1 MEVIEFSENALAV
14 ALANDFTSNEIIK
27 SKNQFHYLKDYLG
40 IKGIGAKTIFI
51 EENYVSKDFLLG
63 YTSYYA
69 YCFENYPKVCKR
81 VHFFKNEFNSDDL
94 SNQLLKHDK
103 DNGFWENYLGFIV
116 VKPIPITVIGFTVL
130 KTYHVNGSRK
140 FWGVREY
147 DIHIFGTEVKIKSLA
162 FQEQDS
168 VIAACATTAIWS
180 MLNKASLDYHTTLK
194 TPSEIT
200 KDADNVSPD
209 GSRLFPNKGLSILQI
224 CQSIV
229 NSGLVSEVKRG
240 DYFVDE
246 KIGHVVSAQY
256 LKKILNAYSPI
267 GIPLILVVKVPN
279 GNDEYGWHAL
289 AASGYKQKAPE
300 LKKPT
305 NTISWYSG
313 DIERIYAHDDQW
325 GPFARSKFIDDY
337 SIETHW
343 TKNDQQKR
351 GTLVQNI
358 VVPIYPKIRISYEN
372 IEALVLGI
380 DIMLTIFFHGKI
392 LADLVWDI
400 KINYSEILKN
410 RLKKSSLIDDV
421 KLEKLTKGLPKYVW
435 IARCFIAEQT
445 IIEFIFDATG
455 VSNAMLCKDVIC
467 YLPEKEKN
475 ILKDF
480 LNNNQ
485 EKFRPLINHKD
496 NSNYYGFII
505 DSL

>member
-1 MEVIEFSENALAV
+1 LEIIKFSEDSLATALT
-14 ALANDFTSNEIIK
+14 NEYTSKEIIK
-27 SKNQFHYLKDYLG
+27 SKNQFNYFKDYLG
-40 IKGIGAKTIFI
+40 PNGIDAKTIFI
-51 EENYVSKDFLLG
+51 EKDYISKDFLLG
-63 YTSYYA
+63 FASYYT

-81 VHFFKNEFNSDDL
+81 VHFFRNEFDEDYF
-94 SNQLLKHDK
+94 SNQILKDQR
-103 DNGFWENYLGFIV
+103 DEDFWNNYLGFIV

-130 KTYHVNGSRK
+130 KTYHNNRLRN
-140 FWGVREY
+140 FWGIREY
-147 DIHIFGTEVKIKSLA
+147 DIHIFGTEIKIESLA

-240 DYFVDE
+240 DYFVNDD
-246 KIGHVVSAQY
+246 IGNVISAEY

-279 GNDEYGWHAL
+279 GNEYGWHAL
-289 AASGYKQKAPE
+289 TVSGYKQNAPE
-300 LKKPT
+300 LKNPT
-305 NTISWYSG
+305 NAISWYSDG
-313 DIERIYAHDDQW
+313 IVRIYAHDDQW
-325 GPFARSKFIDDY
+325 GPFARSTFISEY
-337 SIETHW
+337 EIETHW
-343 TKNDQQKR
+343 TKIDPQKR

-358 VVPIYPKIRISYEN
+358 VVPVYPKIRISYEN

-380 DIMLTIFFHGKI
+380 DIMLTIFFDSKI

-400 KINYSEILKN
+400 KIDYSEVFKN
-410 RLKKSSLIDDV
+410 RLKKSTLNNDT
-421 KLEKLTKGLPKYVW
+421 KLKKISKGLPKYIWVTK
-435 IARCFIAEQT
+435 CFIADQT

-467 YLPEKEKN
+467 YLPKTEKN

-480 LNNNQ
+480 LNNNK
-485 EKFRPLINHKD
+485 EKFKRLINHSD
-496 NSNYYGFII
+496 NSNYFEFIVET
-505 DSL
+505 L

>member
-1 MEVIEFSENALAV
+1 LEIIKFSEDSLASALT
-14 ALANDFTSNEIIK
+14 NDYTSKEIIK
-27 SKNQFHYLKDYLG
+27 SKNQFNYFKDYLG
-40 IKGIGAKTIFI
+40 PKGIDAKTIFI
-51 EENYVSKDFLLG
+51 ENDYISKDFLLG

-81 VHFFKNEFNSDDL
+81 LHFFKNEFDDNL
-94 SNQLLKHDK
+94 FSNEILKHEK
-103 DNGFWENYLGFIV
+103 DEDFWDNYLGFIV
-116 VKPIPITVIGFTVL
+116 VKPIPITVIGFSVL
-130 KTYHVNGSRK
+130 KTYHNNELRN

-147 DIHIFGTEVKIKSLA
+147 DIHIFGTEIKIKSLA

-240 DYFVDE
+240 DYFVDK
-246 KIGHVVSAQY
+246 KIGNVISAEY

-279 GNDEYGWHAL
+279 GVEYGWHAL
-289 AASGYKQKAPE
+289 AVSGYKQKAPE
-300 LKKPT
+300 LKNPT
-305 NTISWYSG
+305 NTISWYSD
-313 DIERIYAHDDQW
+313 DIDRLYAHDDQW
-325 GPFARSKFIDDY
+325 GPFARSKFINEY
-337 SIETHW
+337 EIKTHW
-343 TKNDQQKR
+343 TKNDPQNR

-358 VVPIYPKIRISYEN
+358 VVPVYPKIRISYEN

-380 DIMLTIFFHGKI
+380 DIMLTIFFTDKI
-392 LADLVWDI
+392 VTDLVWDI
-400 KINYSEILKN
+400 KIDYSEVFKNQLKN
-410 RLKKSSLIDDV
+410 SKLIDEI
-421 KLEKLTKGLPKYVW
+421 KLGKLSKGLPKYVW
-435 IARCFIAEQT
+435 IARCFIAGQT
-445 IIEFIFDATG
+445 VIEIIFDATG
-455 VSNAMLCKDVIC
+455 VSNAMLCTDVIC
-467 YLPEKEKN
+467 YLHEKEKN
-475 ILKDF
+475 TLKDF
-480 LNNNQ
+480 LNNNK
-485 EKFRPLINHKD
+485 EKFRPLINHHD
-496 NSNYYGFII
+496 RSNYYEFIV